1 MTAARRRKP
10 AARAKALAKAAVRRR
25 TARLRRRIWR
35 WLLDATK
42 ELRQIGR
49 QSTTGGISSAKAAGR
64 GGGSG
69 RNFDEFKA
77 ARPDLFGEQPT
88 TVSAPHRSTVPVGRA
103 TGQDYTDET
112 PPDEDD
118 AEGGDQA

>member
-64 GGGSG
+64 GGSG

-77 ARPDLFGEQPT
+77 SRPDLFGEQPT

-118 AEGGDQA
+118 AEDGDQA